1 MSTRN
6 LKSVQGVTRR
16 NGSAAIAAEVRA
28 RAEAVAAEEKK
39 LEAAKKDAD
48 IAHAAEV
55 QSINDD
61 LAPLGEEKTQILA
74 ILGVTKTAKKDK
86 DKPKDDDSKKKDKA
100 PKAKPDDEEPKPK
113 DKDKKPKPKDDDS
126 KKKDKAPKAK
136 PDDEEPKPKD
146 KKAKK
151 DKKVP
156 PRVRTRWDP
165 RTWTALERIVG
176 VILAIVGIV
185 IALLTGHGLLHPIGV
200 DWHGP
205 IMIVIAT
212 IIKAVLGIGW
222 VIIWMLVGF
231 YGGAW
236 LVFAINRRI
245 HRNDPPPTAPAA

>member
-86 DKPKDDDSKKKDKA
+86 D
-100 PKAKPDDEEPKPK
+100 
-113 DKDKKPKPKDDDS
+113 KPKDDDS